1 MEIVFNH
8 NFYVMNMDE
17 NFDYDF
23 LEKEIIDQLNNHHYP
38 KTFKELFLTK
48 NDIEDLEFNLI
59 YNNVQKILVYKKRRL
74 QNKQKHLSYTIHIP
88 VPKKSEVIWGIK
100 DENFLSNAVMS
111 KILLDD
117 FEILDHPAYQDFSN
131 TEDYFIQS
139 IILGIKKIVEETQN
153 H

>member
-1 MEIVFNH
+1 M
-8 NFYVMNMDE
+8 
-17 NFDYDF
+17 
-23 LEKEIIDQLNNHHYP
+23 
-38 KTFKELFLTK
+38 FLTK

-88 VPKKSEVIWGIK
+88 VPKKSEVIWGIN